1 MQRSELKP
9 NEQEQH
15 LTRTDHIPPV
25 SDTQIQAQTDTQS
38 KKYTYSPKC
47 GEKEICIIII
57 IIYLF
62 IYLFFILL
70 FFKPTRTKP
79 QAEKLG

>member
-38 KKYTYSPKC
+38 KKYTYSPTC
-47 GEKEICIIII
+47 GEEEICIIII

-62 IYLFFILL
+62 IYFLFFL

>member
-38 KKYTYSPKC
+38 KKYTYSPTW
-47 GEKEICIIII
+47 GEEGICIIII
-57 IIYLF
+57 IIFYLF
-62 IYLFFILL
+62 IFIFFYFLSPPEQSRRQ
-70 FFKPTRTKP
+70 KN
-79 QAEKLG
+79 